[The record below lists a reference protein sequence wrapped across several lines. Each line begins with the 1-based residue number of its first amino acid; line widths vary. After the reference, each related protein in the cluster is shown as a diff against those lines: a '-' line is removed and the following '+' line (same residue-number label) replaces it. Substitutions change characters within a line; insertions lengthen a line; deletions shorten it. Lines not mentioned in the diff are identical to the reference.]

1 MNELPSGTVTFLFT
15 DIEGSTKHWE
25 QHPEAMK
32 SALAKHDS
40 ILREAIES
48 NHGHVI
54 KTTGDGVHAMFGTAI
69 DGVNAAIDAQRELAR
84 MKDEGGRM
92 NEDLDSL
99 FIIHPSSLSLKV
111 RMGLHTGEAELRDGD
126 YYGGTLNRAARIM
139 SAGHGGQIL
148 ISETTAQVAREHFAS
163 DVSLLDLGEHH
174 LKGLTRAERIFQ
186 LVVPDLQ
193 KEFPALMSI
202 ATATNNLPAQLTSFI
217 GREKEIR
224 EAKEKL
230 LSAKLLTLIGPGGTG
245 KTRLSI
251 QLGMEVLPNFTDGVW
266 FIELAPLADPALILQ
281 TIASVLN
288 VRAQMGVSLKDI
300 VIDYLRA
307 KNLLLIFDNCEHLV
321 EASAQL
327 ADEFLH
333 HAPNLKIIASSREA
347 LGIGGETVY
356 RVPSLSLPN
365 QAQASRE
372 TLAGFESIQLFV
384 DRARAANPKF
394 DLTEK
399 NASAVAQICRRLD
412 GIPLAL
418 ELAAARVTV
427 FSAEQIATRLDDRF
441 KLLTGGSRTAL
452 PRQQTLR
459 ALIDWSYDMLS
470 EDERALLRRLSVFAG
485 GWVFEAAES
494 ICPDLD
500 VLDLLTQLV
509 NKSLVTMDD
518 EGDEPRYRLLETVR
532 QYARDKL
539 MEAGEA
545 EQMRNRHLDYFVQ
558 LTESAEQAL
567 IGYAALSWINRLE
580 AESDN
585 LRAAFEWGME
595 TNVVT
600 VLTMTHA
607 LQYFW
612 YRRGYE
618 TEGRRWA
625 GQALEKI
632 QNLPAV
638 EGDLSTS
645 AGARQRMLVTAKAWQ
660 AISFLATSQGDFL
673 VANAASQKCQ
683 ELARQLGDKRLLA
696 TELAFLVATK
706 MMSGDTTY
714 EDSVIEEIVNIARES
729 NDPFALSVS
738 HGVVGLNMLWKS
750 QDARIA
756 NEHVAKGLALLK
768 NTPHHFWQT
777 MMLFGLGMEARFQ
790 GRFDEARER
799 FVPLLA
805 AFHEMGDQHRANMIH
820 SECAHM
826 QRLEGHH
833 DKAESMYRETILEWQ
848 RLGHRAAV
856 ANQLECFAFIAKVNE
871 QPERVIKLLGAAE
884 RLREIIQI
892 DMSPMERVEYERE
905 AGELRARMSEKEFN
919 IQWLE
924 GRAMTMEQAIAYA
937 LEIFV

>member
-1 MNELPSGTVTFLFT
+1 
-15 DIEGSTKHWE
+15 
-25 QHPEAMK
+25 
-32 SALAKHDS
+32 
-40 ILREAIES
+40 
-48 NHGHVI
+48 
-54 KTTGDGVHAMFGTAI
+54 
-69 DGVNAAIDAQRELAR
+69 
-84 MKDEGGRM
+84 
-92 NEDLDSL
+92 
-99 FIIHPSSLSLKV
+99 
-111 RMGLHTGEAELRDGD
+111 
-126 YYGGTLNRAARIM
+126 
-139 SAGHGGQIL
+139 
-148 ISETTAQVAREHFAS
+148 
-163 DVSLLDLGEHH
+163 
-174 LKGLTRAERIFQ
+174 
-186 LVVPDLQ
+186 LQ
-193 KEFPALMSI
+193 KDFPALMSV
-202 ATATNNLPAQLTSFI
+202 ATATNNLPTQLTSFI
-217 GREKEIR
+217 GRENEIR

-288 VRAQMGVSLKDI
+288 VRAQMGLPLKDI
-300 VIDYLRA
+300 VVDYLRA

-333 HAPNLKIIASSREA
+333 HAPNIKIIASSREA

-459 ALIDWSYDMLS
+459 ALIDWSYDLLS
-470 EDERALLRRLSVFAG
+470 EDERALLRRLSVFVG

-545 EQMRNRHLDYFVQ
+545 EEMRNRHLDYFVQ

-600 VLTMTHA
+600 VLTMAHA

-756 NEHVAKGLALLK
+756 NEHVSKGLALLK

-856 ANQLECFAFIAKVNE
+856 ANQLECFAFIAKVDE
-871 QPERVIKLLGAAE
+871 QPERAIKLLGAAE